1 MPKSRFDVIL
11 KHRTWIEEKI
21 QRELAEV
28 KESLEQAEGRL
39 AFKNQLQED
48 SWNHFH
54 TKQNEGVSASENL
67 SYSLFFDRLSIEIK
81 EQERMIRHI
90 ENEFNNKL
98 AELVKASR
106 EKEMIKKLKEGE
118 LKELYD
124 EELREEQ
131 RFIDEIGIS
140 KYNRDRARKN
150 EEGVRI

>member
-1 MPKSRFDVIL
+1 MAV
-11 KHRTWIEEKI
+11 
-21 QRELAEV
+21 V
-28 KESLEQAEGRL
+28 KESLEEAEGRL
-39 AFKNQLQED
+39 AFQNQLQED

-90 ENEFNNKL
+90 EKEFNNKL

-106 EKEMIKKLKEGE
+106 EKEMIKKLKERE
-118 LKELYD
+118 LEELYD

-140 KYNRDRARKN
+140 KYIRDRARKN
-150 EEGVRI
+150 EEGFRI